1 MSIVEPLLAAPTI
14 GVLGRTWRASVT
26 SWGAV
31 VQWDDLGALDWYVA
45 ADDRWHVPA
54 DEPTVRQTLVDGAP
68 VVETRLRIPQ
78 GDAVQ
83 RVYAVAD
90 HGGLTVI
97 EVENDSPMPIA
108 VAFTGVPLLSLRPP
122 ADMEVPGIDLPADAV
137 VFPVGHHA
145 TLTVAIAHDGAR
157 AGALP
162 GGLPSAI
169 QVARG
174 WTVLCERASRL
185 LVPDESLAQRVVR
198 ERCQLMLDGPAD
210 TAAQPVEFLLGVSQ
224 LVRMGSVA
232 DEWIPEVAEAVAA
245 LVTVRDHPLLGA
257 AIDAAEHVCVAAG
270 ERRAV
275 RDLAKVRHS
284 LSPGTGVPPR
294 IADGVGL
301 LVWLERTIAT
311 GADLFPAGIPADWLG
326 TNFEVYGVPT
336 GPSSSVSFAL
346 RWHGERPAV
355 LWECTGEP
363 FTLTASLVAPDWSS
377 AERTGETLWPMPP
390 GAVPVLP
397 ADDEPDDELA
407 AESEA
412 GQVSPITPATLIVAD
427 GDDISFS

>member
-1 MSIVEPLLAAPTI
+1 
-14 GVLGRTWRASVT
+14 
-26 SWGAV
+26 
-31 VQWDDLGALDWYVA
+31 
-45 ADDRWHVPA
+45 
-54 DEPTVRQTLVDGAP
+54 
-68 VVETRLRIPQ
+68 
-78 GDAVQ
+78 
-83 RVYAVAD
+83 
-90 HGGLTVI
+90 
-97 EVENDSPMPIA
+97 MPIA

-157 AGALP
+157 VGALP

-210 TAAQPVEFLLGVSQ
+210 TAAHPVEFLLGVSQ

-284 LSPGTGVPPR
+284 LSPGTSVPPR

-301 LVWLERTIAT
+301 LIGLERTIAT

-363 FTLTASLVAPDWSS
+363 FTLTASLIAPDWSS

-397 ADDEPDDELA
+397 ADDEAA

-412 GQVSPITPATLIVAD
+412 GQVSPITPATPIVAD

>member
-1 MSIVEPLLAAPTI
+1 MSLVEPLLAAPTI

-31 VQWDDLGALDWYVA
+31 VQWDDLGTLDWYVA

-54 DEPTVRQTLVDGAP
+54 DEPTVRQTLVDGTP

-232 DEWIPEVAEAVAA
+232 DEWMPEVAEAVAA
-245 LVTVRDHPLLGA
+245 LAARRDHPLLGA
-257 AIDAAEHVCVAAG
+257 AIDAAEHVCVAAR

-275 RDLAKVRHS
+275 RDLAKVRRS
-284 LSPGTGVPPR
+284 LSPAAGVPPR
-294 IADGVGL
+294 IDNGVGL

-311 GADLFPAGIPADWLG
+311 GADLFPAGMPADWLG

-363 FTLTASLVAPDWSS
+363 VTLAASLVAPGWSS
-377 AERTGETLWPMPP
+377 AERTGETLWPVPP

-397 ADDEPDDELA
+397 ADDEPA

-412 GQVSPITPATLIVAD
+412 GQVSPITPATPIIPA

>member
-1 MSIVEPLLAAPTI
+1 MSLVEPLLAAPTI

-31 VQWDDLGALDWYVA
+31 VQWDDLGTLDWYVA

-54 DEPTVRQTLVDGAP
+54 DEPTVRQSLVDGTP

-90 HGGLTVI
+90 HSGLTVI

-145 TLTVAIAHDGAR
+145 TLTVAIAHDRPRVGT
-157 AGALP
+157 LP

-174 WTVLCERASRL
+174 WTALCERASRL

-257 AIDAAEHVCVAAG
+257 AIDAAEHVCAAAG

-294 IADGVGL
+294 TADGIGL
-301 LVWLERTIAT
+301 LTWLERTIAT
-311 GADLFPAGIPADWLG
+311 GADLFPAGIPTEWLG
-326 TNFEVYGVPT
+326 NNFEVYGVPT

-363 FTLTASLVAPDWSS
+363 VTLGASLVAPDWSS
-377 AERTGETLWPMPP
+377 AERTGETLWPTPP

-397 ADDEPDDELA
+397 TDDEPA
-407 AESEA
+407 AGSQA
-412 GQVSPITPATLIVAD
+412 GQVSPITPATPIVPA

>member
-1 MSIVEPLLAAPTI
+1 
-14 GVLGRTWRASVT
+14 
-26 SWGAV
+26 
-31 VQWDDLGALDWYVA
+31 
-45 ADDRWHVPA
+45 
-54 DEPTVRQTLVDGAP
+54 
-68 VVETRLRIPQ
+68 
-78 GDAVQ
+78 
-83 RVYAVAD
+83 
-90 HGGLTVI
+90 
-97 EVENDSPMPIA
+97 
-108 VAFTGVPLLSLRPP
+108 
-122 ADMEVPGIDLPADAV
+122 
-137 VFPVGHHA
+137 
-145 TLTVAIAHDGAR
+145 
-157 AGALP
+157 
-162 GGLPSAI
+162 
-169 QVARG
+169 
-174 WTVLCERASRL
+174 
-185 LVPDESLAQRVVR
+185 VPDESLAQRVVR

-210 TAAQPVEFLLGVSQ
+210 TAAHPVEFLLGVSQ

-284 LSPGTGVPPR
+284 LSPGTSVPPR

-397 ADDEPDDELA
+397 ADDEAA
-407 AESEA
+407 AESAA
-412 GQVSPITPATLIVAD
+412 GQVSPITPATPIVAD